1 MPWDSFLQTNSKKNV
16 PINLGIDDA
25 VEFIAD
31 KKDAK
36 IRNTLRQLR
45 NICDYVTVF
54 YPSTATDLLWSCFR
68 TSTLINTT
76 IRGFAQRFLV
86 EDLVVNHLLYEFK
99 EELNDKESLE
109 CLNSIYQQNLTM
121 IKEYKLNEFM
131 NRCVTWLVIF
141 GFVCVKRV
149 GAERRPVVVEDP
161 IIFFDLE
168 KKIYY
173 CYDESETSCEIVIA
187 TEPQNIQ
194 PCSDVTKLL
203 KAYKMHQL
211 VEESMMRCWN
221 TASQPKILVT
231 DEDDPLE
238 KSANVKE
245 DKQKGDNEVLREFSK
260 LSSKFSDVLISRESK
275 ILQTAS
281 GLSHSHQNIDNSVLL
296 SQFERTLVEKENT
309 EKMIREIKKDLRKKA
324 FLEQQNIKRK
334 EGEEMLRIQ
343 KSLQN
348 KGELV
353 QRYAHLFSHVEGLQ
367 IFEVPVGKKVV
378 ANRLSVPLN
387 QGNFNLFQKNY
398 NLLVENVIYG
408 RDICNV
414 VSNASSN
421 SGTKK
426 ERVREPGLGSD
437 KSLENKKVFFFY
449 ELIMPLIED
458 MKIRGLYLSNI
469 PIPSFPREF
478 APVETNAFNFKLI
491 NWVQYRINPFSLESC
506 AGLEKTPPLPLHQSN
521 VESCSGEPKAK
532 KKKKNSR

>member
-1 MPWDSFLQTNSKKNV
+1 MSGYFSMPWDSFLQTNSKKNV

-194 PCSDVTKLL
+194 P
-203 KAYKMHQL
+203 
-211 VEESMMRCWN
+211 
-221 TASQPKILVT
+221 
-231 DEDDPLE
+231 
-238 KSANVKE
+238 
-245 DKQKGDNEVLREFSK
+245 
-260 LSSKFSDVLISRESK
+260 
-275 ILQTAS
+275 
-281 GLSHSHQNIDNSVLL
+281 
-296 SQFERTLVEKENT
+296 
-309 EKMIREIKKDLRKKA
+309 
-324 FLEQQNIKRK
+324 
-334 EGEEMLRIQ
+334 
-343 KSLQN
+343 
-348 KGELV
+348 
-353 QRYAHLFSHVEGLQ
+353 
-367 IFEVPVGKKVV
+367 
-378 ANRLSVPLN
+378 
-387 QGNFNLFQKNY
+387 
-398 NLLVENVIYG
+398 
-408 RDICNV
+408 
-414 VSNASSN
+414 
-421 SGTKK
+421 
-426 ERVREPGLGSD
+426 
-437 KSLENKKVFFFY
+437 
-449 ELIMPLIED
+449 
-458 MKIRGLYLSNI
+458 
-469 PIPSFPREF
+469 
-478 APVETNAFNFKLI
+478 
-491 NWVQYRINPFSLESC
+491 
-506 AGLEKTPPLPLHQSN
+506 
-521 VESCSGEPKAK
+521 
-532 KKKKNSR
+532 